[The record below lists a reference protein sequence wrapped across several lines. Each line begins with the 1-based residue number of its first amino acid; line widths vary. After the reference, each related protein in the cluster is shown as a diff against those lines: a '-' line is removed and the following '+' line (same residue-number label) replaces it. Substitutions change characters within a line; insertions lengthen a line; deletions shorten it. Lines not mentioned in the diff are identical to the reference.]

1 MFRKQHQQPSSHRP
15 PTAFESLEQRC
26 LMTGLG
32 ELAGHSSH
40 ASAELSGSDQE
51 TAQAPGDLSPAA
63 QNDMDNPDIT
73 AIQQA
78 IEETHNWRTE
88 SRLICT
94 LAQAAAPSG
103 SQTTPRPRDP
113 LLPQGDPTPSRH
125 LPRPS
130 PIGAFRDGSVK
141 TIHPDIDP
149 RVLQLL
155 REGGRAPIPWTTHR
169 PGVGYGAPTNTL
181 GGLDTTLRLMLEMQ
195 PNWEHGTGQMMHS
208 YHGIRIE
215 TAGGRTSQ
223 QQLFTWLMDF
233 RHFNHN
239 NIAHARMVQPSPLDT
254 HLVNGHRYVLFHPL
268 QVGETSAGDELV
280 GILNSIQATVNGSQ
294 VAIRL
299 FADPANSYLMG
310 ITLGDHMLAGAR
322 TWRVRPL
329 PGGDLAVET
338 EAWVQRNGQLNN
350 IAMQYGGRH
359 AMTTVWT
366 RYLSNIGDA
375 ATRDGGN
382 WRPIRSYVG
391 YRSDVTRNPFRLRA
405 VRHQWTPPL
414 RPESP
419 NHSQ

>member
-1 MFRKQHQQPSSHRP
+1 MFQKQYPQPSSRRP
-15 PTAFESLEQRC
+15 PATFESLEQRC
-26 LMTGLG
+26 LLTGLA
-32 ELAGHSSH
+32 ELAGQNSH
-40 ASAELSGSDQE
+40 VSEELSASDQE
-51 TAQAPGDLSPAA
+51 TARTGPDH
-63 QNDMDNPDIT
+63 PDIT
-73 AIQQA
+73 EIQQA
-78 IEETHNWRTE
+78 IEETLNWRTE
-88 SRLICT
+88 SRLIHT
-94 LAQAAAPSG
+94 LAQATAPSG
-103 SQTTPRPRDP
+103 SQTTPRPRVP

-181 GGLDTTLRLMLEMQ
+181 GGLDTTLRLLLEMQ
-195 PNWEHGTGQMMHS
+195 PNWEHGTGQMLHS
-208 YHGIRIE
+208 FHGIRIE
-215 TAGGRTSQ
+215 TAGGSTSQ
-223 QQLFTWLMDF
+223 QQLFTWLTDF

-239 NIAHARMVQPSPLDT
+239 NIAHARVVKPGPLDAG
-254 HLVNGHRYVLFHPL
+254 LVADHHYVLFHPL
-268 QVGETSAGDELV
+268 QIGETEAGDELA
-280 GILNSIQATVNGSQ
+280 GILHSIQATVNGPQ

-299 FADPANSYLMG
+299 HANLADHYLMG

-350 IAMQYGGRH
+350 IAMQYGGQH

-366 RYLSNIGDA
+366 RYLSNIGEA
-375 ATRDGGN
+375 ATRDGGH
-382 WRPIRSYVG
+382 WRPLRSHVG
-391 YRSDVTRNPFRLRA
+391 YRPDVTRNPFRLRA
-405 VRHQWTPPL
+405 ERHQWTLPHK
-414 RPESP
+414 PESP
-419 NHSQ
+419 NDSH